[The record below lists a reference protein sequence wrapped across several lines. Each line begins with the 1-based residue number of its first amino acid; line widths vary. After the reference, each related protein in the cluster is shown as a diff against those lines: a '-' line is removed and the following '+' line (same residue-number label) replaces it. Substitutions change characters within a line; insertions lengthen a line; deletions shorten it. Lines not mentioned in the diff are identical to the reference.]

1 MSTLKVDTIR
11 NYDSAVDFSQGF
23 NIGGAGIIQNYTE
36 SATVPETPTPVNG
49 DYWWDT
55 ANDILYRYMD
65 GGFRALGAVPAA
77 SFYGDRALFGDGQ
90 AVGGLGKID
99 YIDITTTGNATHFG
113 NFQTTTTNVINHQVS
128 VSGGTRIVFHEQ
140 STNAGSQNIYQT
152 LSKVAPATTGNATD
166 FGDAYHYT
174 YGSGTA
180 SNGTLGLFVGGWGR
194 PGSNSGASAT
204 ALSTMDYITIATEAN
219 ATDWGSTLSSARFGV
234 DGSGISNTDKALFG
248 GGGGGP
254 SVSYA
259 AQNVI
264 DSFTWT
270 TGSSATDFGD
280 LTNSIY
286 DSAAC
291 QSDTRGI
298 WSGGTTGLITNAN
311 NVIQYVTIAN
321 AGNATDFGDLYTG
334 RTRHSGASNLTRGVF
349 AGGYTSANAEVNTIE
364 YITIANTG
372 NATDF
377 GDLQSTKDRCFGDS
391 GAAS

>member
-1 MSTLKVDTIR
+1 MSTIKVDTIR

-23 NIGGAGIIQNYTE
+23 KLGGADVIQNYTE
-36 SATVPETPTPVNG
+36 SADVPETPTPVNG

-55 ANDILYRYMD
+55 ANNVLYRYMD
-65 GGFRALGAVPAA
+65 GGFRALGLAPGAT
-77 SFYGDRALFGDGQ
+77 FYGDRALFGDGQ

-140 STNAGSQNIYQT
+140 STNAGSSNSYQT
-152 LSKVAPATTGNATD
+152 LSKVAPATAGNATD
-166 FGDAYHYT
+166 FGDAYNYT
-174 YGSGTA
+174 YGSGAA

-194 PGSNSGASAT
+194 PGANSGAT
-204 ALSTMDYITIATEAN
+204 AAPLNTMEYITIATAAN
-219 ATDWGSTLSSARFGV
+219 ATAWGSTLSSGRYGV

-248 GGGGGP
+248 GGAN
-254 SVSYA
+254 SSYA

-280 LTNSIY
+280 LTNSIL
-286 DSAAC
+286 DSASC

-321 AGNATDFGDLYTG
+321 AGNATDFGDLSTG
-334 RTRHSGASNLTRGVF
+334 KSRHSGASNLTRGVF
-349 AGGYTSANAEVNTIE
+349 AGGISAANAEVNTIE